1 MISHGATRGELVGR
15 LGESEGVLLFCSAVY
30 SGGND
35 WHAGE
40 QVGKCKIVAS
50 LMEPTKEEQEPK
62 SRRQIK
68 VEANL
73 AIARAEREK
82 ILAEHEAIQQ
92 MTWNS
97 IIHALC
103 SGDGNGAVRNLQLLR
118 MQAKLYNKANLSVSL
133 NLLFD
138 LSKE

>member
-1 MISHGATRGELVGR
+1 
-15 LGESEGVLLFCSAVY
+15 
-30 SGGND
+30 
-35 WHAGE
+35 
-40 QVGKCKIVAS
+40 
-50 LMEPTKEEQEPK
+50 MEPTKEEQEPK